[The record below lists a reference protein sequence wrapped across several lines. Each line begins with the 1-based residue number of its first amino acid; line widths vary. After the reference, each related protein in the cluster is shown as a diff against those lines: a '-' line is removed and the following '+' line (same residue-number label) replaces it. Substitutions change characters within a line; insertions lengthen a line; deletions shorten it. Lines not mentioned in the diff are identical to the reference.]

1 MYIYYIYIIIY
12 MYIYYILYIY
22 IYIYYIWT
30 CFFLSVRKFWLFFL
44 KKLVFEHRNLN
55 FTQISIKRWE
65 NIHIYGLF
73 R

>member
-1 MYIYYIYIIIY
+1 MD
-12 MYIYYILYIY
+12 M
-22 IYIYYIWT
+22 
-30 CFFLSVRKFWLFFL
+30 FFLSLRKFWLFFL

-55 FTQISIKRWE
+55 FRQISIKRWE